1 MTIVYTVAILAASG
15 LLFGAV
21 LAFASRVFAVET
33 DPTVEAI
40 TEALPGANCGA
51 CGYPGCSSYAQ
62 AVAAGKAGTGLC
74 IPGGDDT
81 AAKIAEIMGVE
92 PVDIEEKIAFVRCR
106 GKDCQELF
114 VYDGIK
120 ECLAAHQ
127 LGGGHKACSWA
138 CLGFG
143 DCVRVCRFDAISM
156 GPDGLP
162 VVDYAKCTG
171 CGLCA
176 EACPRDVIG
185 MLPDEA
191 QVMIAC
197 GSHDKGAV
205 VRKICKDGCIGC
217 GICARNCPQ
226 KAITMVDNL
235 AVIDY
240 EKCDAC
246 GVCVEK
252 CPTGTIVW
260 KES

>member
-1 MTIVYTVAILAASG
+1 
-15 LLFGAV
+15 
-21 LAFASRVFAVET
+21 
-33 DPTVEAI
+33 
-40 TEALPGANCGA
+40 
-51 CGYPGCSSYAQ
+51 
-62 AVAAGKAGTGLC
+62 
-74 IPGGDDT
+74 
-81 AAKIAEIMGVE
+81 
-92 PVDIEEKIAFVRCR
+92 
-106 GKDCQELF
+106 
-114 VYDGIK
+114 
-120 ECLAAHQ
+120 
-127 LGGGHKACSWA
+127 
-138 CLGFG
+138 
-143 DCVRVCRFDAISM
+143 
-156 GPDGLP
+156 
-162 VVDYAKCTG
+162 
-171 CGLCA
+171 
-176 EACPRDVIG
+176 